1 MTKVH
6 TLFSWIGNNDLK
18 DIDKNTGFG
27 AILSIYFNYPVLNRI
42 ILLTNR
48 DNLEINEYVT
58 WLKEKLKNK
67 VEIFLEF
74 FTQNPDPTDYKF
86 VYESAELVVRK
97 YIQTDTVVYFNLTSG
112 TPTMSATWLL
122 LGTSIFNAT
131 LLQSSKE
138 KGVEV
143 IELPYQVSLQAKQD
157 QSIEQ
162 LTEMVMTDDIKNAS
176 NAMAKVDELVEL
188 FAPRN
193 IPVIIQGETGSGKEV
208 LAKKIHARSQ
218 RKDKVFI
225 AINCGAMSENLVDSE
240 LFGHKKGAF
249 TGAERDRKGHFE
261 SANGGT
267 LFLDEIG
274 ELPLSSQVK
283 LLRVLQEKEVTPV
296 GNSLPI
302 KIDVRIICATHRDL
316 LEMVRQGSFREDL
329 YYRLAVGMVEI
340 PPLRE
345 RGDDIHALAMELLE
359 NINAELVSETFTAKS
374 LTQNAMN
381 FISSQQWFG
390 NVRELQNT
398 LLRTCIRYPFEKQLK
413 ANHIET
419 MMIHTSYNYTRER
432 ENDIKLEIPVNAP
445 EKLKEIKKL
454 YALKALEMAN
464 NRKNK
469 AGELLGISS
478 QVLDNWVQT

>member
-188 FAPRN
+188 FAP
-193 IPVIIQGETGSGKEV
+193 
-208 LAKKIHARSQ
+208 
-218 RKDKVFI
+218 
-225 AINCGAMSENLVDSE
+225 
-240 LFGHKKGAF
+240 
-249 TGAERDRKGHFE
+249 
-261 SANGGT
+261 
-267 LFLDEIG
+267 
-274 ELPLSSQVK
+274 
-283 LLRVLQEKEVTPV
+283 
-296 GNSLPI
+296 
-302 KIDVRIICATHRDL
+302 
-316 LEMVRQGSFREDL
+316 
-329 YYRLAVGMVEI
+329 
-340 PPLRE
+340 
-345 RGDDIHALAMELLE
+345 
-359 NINAELVSETFTAKS
+359 
-374 LTQNAMN
+374 
-381 FISSQQWFG
+381 
-390 NVRELQNT
+390 
-398 LLRTCIRYPFEKQLK
+398 
-413 ANHIET
+413 
-419 MMIHTSYNYTRER
+419 
-432 ENDIKLEIPVNAP
+432 
-445 EKLKEIKKL
+445 
-454 YALKALEMAN
+454 
-464 NRKNK
+464 
-469 AGELLGISS
+469 
-478 QVLDNWVQT
+478 